1 MSHVFLE
8 LTLVLALATG
18 FGMLARWLKQP
29 TILGYIATGLIVGP
43 LGFLKLNSPESLD
56 TMAEL
61 GITFLLF
68 LVGMEMRFK
77 DLKHVGKA
85 ALFTGIGQIV
95 FTSVIGY
102 ALARLLGYG
111 GLTAFYVAVALT
123 FSSTIIVVKLLSE
136 KRELESL
143 HGKIVIGFLLV
154 QDFVALLFLILLTSL
169 TGAGDVTLAT
179 LPYGAIGFAFL
190 KGAALLGVSL
200 AVGRW
205 IMPPLLRSVGRSQEV
220 LFLVSMAWGM
230 GMAAIAALPQVG
242 LTIEIGAFLA
252 GIALAGS
259 IERHQISSRIKSL
272 RDFFIV
278 VFFIVLGSKMVLSS
292 AAAVTTPA
300 IILSLFVLIG
310 NPIIVLVIMGAMG
323 FRSRTSFMASVTVA
337 QISEFSLIL
346 MALGARLG
354 HVSPDAVSL
363 VTVVGIVTIAVSSYL
378 IIYSETIFGWLKKPL
393 KVFEFRA
400 EARTAP
406 AAPERRDHVV
416 LVGCHRMGHNI
427 LASLEEMHKEFT
439 VVDFNPDVV
448 ERLGKRGIHAVYGDI
463 SDPEIAEL
471 AGLERARLVISTVP
485 GFEDSRAILEFT
497 RKRNPQARIILT
509 AENEYESLDLYEAGA
524 DYVLLPHFIGGLQL
538 ARILE
543 GDRSLASLGKLREQD
558 LAIITG
564 HP

>member
-1 MSHVFLE
+1 MSHVFFE
-8 LTLVLALATG
+8 LAMVLALATG

-29 TILGYIATGLIVGP
+29 TILGYIATGLVVGP
-43 LGFLKLNSPESLD
+43 LGFLRLDNPEALD
-56 TMAEL
+56 MMAEL

-68 LVGMEMRFK
+68 LVGMEMRLQ
-77 DLKHVGKA
+77 DLKRVGKA
-85 ALFTGIGQIV
+85 ALLTGIGQIL

-111 GLTAFYVAVALT
+111 SLTALYVAVALT

-143 HGKIVIGFLLV
+143 HGKIVVGFLLV
-154 QDFVALLFLILLTSL
+154 QDFVALGFLILLTSL
-169 TGAGDVTLAT
+169 SGSDVTLAT
-179 LPYGAIGFAFL
+179 LPYGTIGLAFL
-190 KGAALLGVSL
+190 KATALAAFSL
-200 AVGRW
+200 VVGRW

-230 GMAAIAALPQVG
+230 GLAAVAALPQVG

-252 GIALAGS
+252 GLALAGS

-278 VFFIVLGSKMVLSS
+278 VFFIVLGSKMVLS
-292 AAAVTTPA
+292 AAATVSTSA
-300 IILSLFVLIG
+300 VILSLFVLIG
-310 NPIIVLVIMGAMG
+310 NPIIVLVIMGLLG
-323 FRSRTSFMASVTVA
+323 FRSRTSFLASVTVA

-354 HVSPDAVSL
+354 HVGQEAVSL
-363 VTVVGIVTIAVSSYL
+363 VTFVGIITIAASSYL
-378 IIYSETIFGWLKKPL
+378 IIYSETLYGWLKVPL
-393 KVFEFRA
+393 KIFELRKRKATSGA
-400 EARTAP
+400 EP
-406 AAPERRDHVV
+406 VRRDHVV

-427 LASLEEMHKEFT
+427 LASLEDMHKEFT

-448 ERLGKRGIHAVYGDI
+448 ARLAKRGIHAVYGDI
-463 SDPEIAEL
+463 SDPEIAEH

-485 GFEDSRAILEFT
+485 GFEDSRAILEFV
-497 RKRNPQARIILT
+497 RKRNPKARVILT

-543 GDRSLASLGKLREQD
+543 GDRSLASLRRLREQD
-558 LAIITG
+558 LSVITG

>member
-1 MSHVFLE
+1 MSHIFLE

-18 FGMLARWLKQP
+18 FGMLARWLRQP

-43 LGFLKLNSPESLD
+43 LGLLQLNSPETLD
-56 TMAEL
+56 AMAEL

-85 ALFTGIGQIV
+85 ALLTGIGQIV
-95 FTSVIGY
+95 FTFVIGY
-102 ALARLLGYG
+102 GLTRLLGYG
-111 GLTAFYVAVALT
+111 ELAALYIAVALT

-169 TGAGDVTLAT
+169 SGSENATLAT
-179 LPYGAIGFAFL
+179 LPYAAIGFAFL
-190 KGAALLGVSL
+190 KGAALLAVSL
-200 AVGRW
+200 AIGRW
-205 IMPPLLRSVGRSQEV
+205 IMPRLLRSVGHSQEV

-230 GMAAIAALPQVG
+230 GMAAVAALPQVG

-259 IERHQISSRIKSL
+259 IERHQITSRIKSL

-300 IILSLFVLIG
+300 IVLSLFVLIG
-310 NPIIVLVIMGAMG
+310 NPIIVLVIMGLLG
-323 FRSRTSFMASVTVA
+323 YRSRTSFMASVTVA

-346 MALGARLG
+346 MALGSRLG
-354 HVSPDAVSL
+354 HVNSEVVSL
-363 VTVVGIVTIAVSSYL
+363 VTVVSIATIAISSYL
-378 IIYSETIFGWLKKPL
+378 IIYSETLYGWLKTPL
-393 KVFEFRA
+393 KIFEFRA
-400 EARTAP
+400 QKERRPHDEAR
-406 AAPERRDHVV
+406 RGHIV

-427 LASLEEMHKEFT
+427 LASLEEMHKDFT
-439 VVDFNPDVV
+439 VVDFNPEVV
-448 ERLGKRGIHAVYGDI
+448 ERLAKRGIHAVYGDI

-471 AGLERARLVISTVP
+471 CGLDHARLVISTVP
-485 GFEDSRAILEFT
+485 PVEDSRAILAYT
-497 RKRNPQARIILT
+497 RKHNPGAKVILT
-509 AENEYESLDLYEAGA
+509 ADNEYESLDLYEAGA
-524 DYVLLPHFIGGLQL
+524 DYVLLPHFIGGIQL
-538 ARILE
+538 ARLLE
-543 GDRSLASLGKLREQD
+543 GDTSLSSLVKLREQD
-558 LAIITG
+558 IAIITG

>member
-1 MSHVFLE
+1 MSHVFFE
-8 LTLVLALATG
+8 LAMVLALATG

-29 TILGYIATGLIVGP
+29 TILGYIATGLVVGP
-43 LGFLKLNSPESLD
+43 LGFLRLDNPEALD
-56 TMAEL
+56 MMAEL

-68 LVGMEMRFK
+68 LVGMEMRLQ
-77 DLKHVGKA
+77 DLKRVGKA
-85 ALFTGIGQIV
+85 ALLTGIGQIL

-111 GLTAFYVAVALT
+111 SLTALYVAVALT

-143 HGKIVIGFLLV
+143 HGKIVVGFLLV
-154 QDFVALLFLILLTSL
+154 QDFVALGFLILLTSL
-169 TGAGDVTLAT
+169 SGSDVTLAT
-179 LPYGAIGFAFL
+179 LPYGTIGLAFL
-190 KGAALLGVSL
+190 KATALAAFSL
-200 AVGRW
+200 VVGRW

-230 GMAAIAALPQVG
+230 GLAAVAALPQVG

-252 GIALAGS
+252 GLALAGS
-259 IERHQISSRIKSL
+259 VERHQISSRIKSL

-278 VFFIVLGSKMVLSS
+278 VFFIVLGSKMVLSA
-292 AAAVTTPA
+292 AAAVSTSA

-310 NPIIVLVIMGAMG
+310 NPIIVLVIMGLLG
-323 FRSRTSFMASVTVA
+323 FRARTSFLASVTVA

-354 HVSPDAVSL
+354 HVGQEAVSL
-363 VTVVGIVTIAVSSYL
+363 VTFIGIITIAVSSYL
-378 IIYSETIFGWLKKPL
+378 IIYSETLYGWLKVPL
-393 KVFEFRA
+393 KIFELRKRKAAGGA
-400 EARTAP
+400 EP
-406 AAPERRDHVV
+406 VRRDHVV

-427 LASLEEMHKEFT
+427 LASLEDMHKEFT

-448 ERLGKRGIHAVYGDI
+448 ARLAKRGIHAVYGDI
-463 SDPEIAEL
+463 SDPEIAEH

-485 GFEDSRAILEFT
+485 NFEDSRAILEFV
-497 RKRNPQARIILT
+497 RKRNPKARIILT
-509 AENEYESLDLYEAGA
+509 AEDEYASLDLYEAGA

-543 GDRSLASLGKLREQD
+543 GDRSLASLNRLREQD
-558 LAIITG
+558 LHLITG
-564 HP
+564 QP